1 MLVGVTGLGLH
12 WIDVAVVV
20 VYLLGVTM
28 LGLWMGSR
36 IFRIE

>member
-20 VYLLGVTM
+20 VYLLGITV
-28 LGLWMGSR
+28 S
-36 IFRIE
+36 FRQACEFLAA